1 MENVFLPTDHNRVSS
16 IVPPLAAND
25 DVGLIREKIDNLS
38 FSFVTPLGTDK
49 YCIWHKIGT
58 RSFEFVVRTD
68 K

>member
-1 MENVFLPTDHNRVSS
+1 VSS

>member
-1 MENVFLPTDHNRVSS
+1 MENVFLSTDNDRVSGIIS
-16 IVPPLAAND
+16 SLAAND
-25 DVGLIREKIDNLS
+25 NVGLIREKIDNLS